1 MQSTERIILQRV
13 VEKFL
18 STGSA
23 QDGEVAVISLP
34 PGKSTYVEQTG
45 EDGRSIML
53 DEYRVADK
61 VVWAGYS
68 SRSGTVYLS
77 LPRS

>member
-1 MQSTERIILQRV
+1 MESPERIILQRV
-13 VEKFL
+13 VANFL
-18 STGSA
+18 STGMA
-23 QDGEVAVISLP
+23 EDAEVTVVNLP

-53 DEYRVADK
+53 DEYRVADR

-68 SRSGTVYLS
+68 SRSRTVYLS

>member
-1 MQSTERIILQRV
+1 MQSAERIILERV
-13 VEKFL
+13 VANFL
-18 STGSA
+18 QTGA
-23 QDGEVAVISLP
+23 PADGEVAVVNLP

-45 EDGRSIML
+45 EDSRSVML
-53 DEYRVADK
+53 DEYHIGGRTI
-61 VVWAGYS
+61 WAGYS

>member
-1 MQSTERIILQRV
+1 MESVERIILQRV
-13 VEKFL
+13 VTNFVR
-18 STGSA
+18 TGTP
-23 QDGEVAVISLP
+23 QDLEVAVVNLP
-34 PGKSTYVEQTG
+34 PGKSTHVEQMG

-53 DEYRVADK
+53 DEYRVDDR

-77 LPRS
+77 VPRS

>member
-1 MQSTERIILQRV
+1 MGSVERVILQRV
-13 VEKFL
+13 VEYFL
-18 STGSA
+18 RTGNPEDS
-23 QDGEVAVISLP
+23 EVAVVNLP

-53 DEYRVADK
+53 EEFRIAGK